1 MNPDG
6 STKPSP
12 EEKLLK
18 LIREKGAKPSS
29 AGSSAASPSAGTA
42 ASVVLVREAST
53 RSQPWPWPSLAIGGL
68 SVVLMAEIVSL
79 VIQVMRPAPTVRIPA
94 VGTAPAREPASVMA
108 ALPEMPSLVTS
119 VTRPL
124 FTPPAALTASTA
136 ATPKSGPSAA
146 AKSLATRL
154 TLMGIVSGNSPQA
167 IIEDAQTTK
176 TFFVSKGQVVAEG
189 AVLDQVLENRV
200 ILDLDGEKIEL
211 TL

>member
-1 MNPDG
+1 MSPDG

-18 LIREKGAKPSS
+18 LIREKGAKPSP

-42 ASVVLVREAST
+42 ASVVLVRDVST

-68 SVVLMAEIVSL
+68 SVVLMVEIVSL
-79 VIQVMRPAPTVRIPA
+79 VIQVMRPAPTVRIPT
-94 VGTAPAREPASVMA
+94 VGTVFPREPVSVTA
-108 ALPEMPSLVTS
+108 APPEMPSLVTS

-124 FTPPAALTASTA
+124 FTPPADLTASTVS
-136 ATPKSGPSAA
+136 TPKSGPSAS
-146 AKSLATRL
+146 AKLLATRL
-154 TLMGIVSGNSPQA
+154 TLMGIVSGNPSQA
-167 IIEDAQTTK
+167 IIEDAQTKK
-176 TFFVSKGQVVAEG
+176 TFFVSKGQAVSDG
-189 AVLDQVLENRV
+189 AVLDQVLDNRV